1 MMPDH
6 LGEFIAARHNANASA
21 ATIREMVTQLAI
33 AAVELERWEQANV
46 PYKPGRRRGADP
58 FAGDL
63 TWPSLENAAAV
74 FQEYRTFVRDM
85 DAAYAVML
93 PEEKHSVS
101 GPAPPPPEPEP

>member
-1 MMPDH
+1 MVSSVPSCDCQFWPGQHLGQQNAWLGMRLFTNEGGMMPDH

-33 AAVELERWEQANV
+33 AAVELERWEQANM

-63 TWPSLENAAAV
+63 TWPSLENAAA
-74 FQEYRTFVRDM
+74 
-85 DAAYAVML
+85 
-93 PEEKHSVS
+93 
-101 GPAPPPPEPEP
+101 